1 MLALREAD
9 LGPGQPFLG
18 KVEEGPLGHED
29 GPARP
34 VAASLEAEALEERR
48 GEPRDAEAV
57 DPAERAEVGLEA
69 ARALRLRDREERR
82 ADPRRLF
89 PHGRDEE
96 IRHLAPAGVEEA
108 EVVEE
113 GAPGARFGA
122 REERPVDGEAVRAR
136 RPGRHRP
143 REPEGGRGGADALF
157 RRRGEGDG
165 EEREGDEAA
174 KGRHSF
180 SRGARTNFCS
190 ATATRAREIARPTKE
205 ATR

>member
-1 MLALREAD
+1 MLALRESD
-9 LGPGQPFLG
+9 LGPGQPLLG

-29 GPARP
+29 RPPRP
-34 VAASLEAEALEERR
+34 VAASFEAEALQERR
-48 GEPRDAEAV
+48 GETRDAEAV

-82 ADPRRLF
+82 ADPRRLLL
-89 PHGRDEE
+89 HGRHEE
-96 IRHLAPAGVEEA
+96 VRDLAPVGGEEA

-113 GAPGARFGA
+113 GAPRACLGA
-122 REERPVDGEAVRAR
+122 REERPVDGEAIRAR
-136 RPGRHRP
+136 GPGRDRP
-143 REPEGGRGGADALF
+143 REPEGLGDRADTLL
-157 RRRGEGDG
+157 RHRGEGDG

-174 KGRHSF
+174 HRRHSF
-180 SRGARTNFCS
+180 SRGARTNFWS